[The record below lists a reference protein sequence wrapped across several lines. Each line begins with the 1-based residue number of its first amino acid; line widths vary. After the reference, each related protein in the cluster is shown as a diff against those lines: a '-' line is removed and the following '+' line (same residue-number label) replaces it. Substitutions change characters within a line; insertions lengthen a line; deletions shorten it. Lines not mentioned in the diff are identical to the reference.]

1 MIVFQQKSGAFPLFS
16 VVISYKTN
24 FLILTAGKTVKF
36 HQNKWWNLCFIVPEI
51 EECQEDTMSKV
62 PSVIEE
68 LVTPIVEELNLE
80 LVNVEFVKEGRDW
93 FLRVYV
99 DTPEGGIDI
108 SQCAQVSERL
118 SLLLDEK
125 DPITQNYYLEVSSP
139 GAERPLKK
147 DTDFEKA
154 IGKFIYVK
162 TYEPIKDMKEFLGY
176 LTSYDEHTL
185 VMDVRIKTRKI
196 TVTIEQKEIAL
207 ARLAIDFSA

>member
-1 MIVFQQKSGAFPLFS
+1 
-16 VVISYKTN
+16 
-24 FLILTAGKTVKF
+24 
-36 HQNKWWNLCFIVPEI
+36 
-51 EECQEDTMSKV
+51 MSKV
-62 PSVIEE
+62 PSLIEE
-68 LVTPIVEELNLE
+68 LAKPIVDELNLE
-80 LVNVEFVKEGRDW
+80 LVDIEYVKEGRNW

-99 DTPEGGIDI
+99 DTPEGDIDI
-108 SQCAQVSERL
+108 DQCAQVSERL

-162 TYEPIKDMKEFLGY
+162 TYEPIKDMKEFQGY

-185 VMDVRIKTRKI
+185 VVEVRIKTRKM
-196 TVTIEQKEIAL
+196 TVTIEQEKIAL

>member
-1 MIVFQQKSGAFPLFS
+1 
-16 VVISYKTN
+16 
-24 FLILTAGKTVKF
+24 
-36 HQNKWWNLCFIVPEI
+36 
-51 EECQEDTMSKV
+51 MSKV

-80 LVNVEFVKEGRDW
+80 LVNVEFDKEGRDW

-99 DTPEGGIDI
+99 DTPEGGIDV
-108 SQCAQVSERL
+108 SQCVLVSERL

-125 DPITQNYYLEVSSP
+125 DPISQNYYLEVSSP

-154 IGKFIYVK
+154 IGKYIYVK

-176 LTSYDEHTL
+176 LTSYENHTL
-185 VMDVRIKTRKI
+185 VMECVLKR
-196 TVTIEQKEIAL
+196 
-207 ARLAIDFSA
+207 ARLL

>member
-1 MIVFQQKSGAFPLFS
+1 
-16 VVISYKTN
+16 
-24 FLILTAGKTVKF
+24 
-36 HQNKWWNLCFIVPEI
+36 
-51 EECQEDTMSKV
+51 MSKI
-62 PSVIEE
+62 PSLIEE
-68 LVTPIVEELNLE
+68 LAKPIVEELQLE
-80 LVNVEFVKEGRDW
+80 LVDIEFVKEGRNW

-108 SQCAQVSERL
+108 DQCAQVSERL

-147 DTDFEKA
+147 DADFAKA

-162 TYEPIKDMKEFLGY
+162 TYEPIKDMKEFQGY
-176 LTSYDEHTL
+176 LTSYDEQTL
-185 VMDVRIKTRKI
+185 VMEVRIKTRKL
-196 TVTIEQKEIAL
+196 TVTIEQEKIAL